1 MAPQLG
7 PEVTLSARGPPPPSG
22 HAYSVCISTAIG
34 PVSVLRQ
41 PRSDPDRS
49 TATSVRRI
57 LLATDLSPASE
68 GATRHAIELARDLA
82 ANLLIVSVIDPA
94 VRGVAGGRVERM
106 DQRRRA
112 RETSAQALVLRGR
125 EAGVPVSFLVW
136 EGEPGPSIVDAATSE
151 QVDMV
156 IVGSH
161 GRGSMG
167 RLLIGSVSEYVVRQ
181 APCPVLVVR
190 ARPQA
195 PQEPM
200 PLV

>member
-1 MAPQLG
+1 MVSQARSEARDQPDPIFLLPETRPSPGPQ
-7 PEVTLSARGPPPPSG
+7 T
-22 HAYSVCISTAIG
+22 
-34 PVSVLRQ
+34 
-41 PRSDPDRS
+41 RS
-49 TATSVRRI
+49 SVRRI

-68 GATRHAIELARDLA
+68 GATRHAIDLARDLA
-82 ANLLIVSVIDPA
+82 ASLLIVSVIDPTA
-94 VRGVAGGRVERM
+94 RGVPGGRAQRM
-106 DQRRRA
+106 DQRRA
-112 RETSAQALVLRGR
+112 DRESAAQEVVIRGR
-125 EAGVPVSFLVW
+125 AAGVPVSFMVW

-167 RLLIGSVSEYVVRQ
+167 RLLIGSVSEHVVRN

-195 PQEPM
+195 APEPM
-200 PLV
+200 PFS